1 MWQQRA
7 DIRAQQRVYWT
18 KCSSHWS
25 VNCQRT
31 FGICIHK
38 CVPERCKL
46 QTLHTTHFRNQWSV
60 RCYRICC
67 NIVESSFHILSKK
80 REREM
85 KVSFVI
91 SASLV
96 MLNDRHAWALFSP
109 LSNEMRHSLFGQ
121 LVFNLMHISENIIT
135 RRALVNSQIALPCHC
150 NCCCWQQ
157 TADSEGEQGGRR
169 AFFYFMQAKHDVDDG
184 QRFIW
189 ILWHFHRTLTT
200 SADRNLWNYF
210 WICYWL
216 TKLDET

>member
-1 MWQQRA
+1 MFQRDTNCKHYTQHTFVISDA
-7 DIRAQQRVYWT
+7 FDAIESVAVLLRALFTYCR
-18 KCSSHWS
+18 
-25 VNCQRT
+25 
-31 FGICIHK
+31 
-38 CVPERCKL
+38 
-46 QTLHTTHFRNQWSV
+46 
-60 RCYRICC
+60 
-67 NIVESSFHILSKK
+67 K

-109 LSNEMRHSLFGQ
+109 LSNEMRHSFFQQ

-150 NCCCWQQ
+150 NCCYWQR
-157 TADSEGEQGGRR
+157 TTDSEEEARGRR
-169 AFFYFMQAKHDVDDG
+169 ALFYFMQAKHDVDDG
-184 QRFIW
+184 QRFIS

-210 WICYWL
+210 WTANWL
-216 TKLDET
+216 TKR